1 MGRRETEL
9 REELGR
15 RGEVLGAR
23 CEVQPCDAPLP
34 PASFLVPRTSYLT
47 LLSFVFFAVV
57 LPVQATP
64 GQKVLLE
71 IRPHIGDTLRM
82 HLTQTV
88 ELNGSSR
95 RGGRDSALSS
105 MTTSIEVFTRAVA
118 YQWTSGG
125 TLMESITDSVAMI
138 PASPGSLADLKR
150 RTMQAKRVW
159 VRVSTDGAME
169 IVDDA
174 DPNSELRHIFG
185 EMPAM
190 LARGRV
196 AVGEKW
202 TREMQIPLSG
212 DPGATGQVRAT
223 FRLDSLGRN
232 GDIAYISMHGTM
244 ERSNPPGASPAS
256 AGYATSGTLSGTIQ
270 IDRRLGW
277 ITDSRSSIIVR
288 STIAAAPARKG
299 EPQGAPMQVRTKITQ
314 WIRAMRTR

>member
-1 MGRRETEL
+1 
-9 REELGR
+9 
-15 RGEVLGAR
+15 
-23 CEVQPCDAPLP
+23 
-34 PASFLVPRTSYLT
+34 
-47 LLSFVFFAVV
+47 
-57 LPVQATP
+57 
-64 GQKVLLE
+64 
-71 IRPHIGDTLRM
+71 
-82 HLTQTV
+82 
-88 ELNGSSR
+88 
-95 RGGRDSALSS
+95 
-105 MTTSIEVFTRAVA
+105 MTTSIDVYTRAIA
-118 YQWTSGG
+118 HKWTPGG
-125 TLMESITDSVAMI
+125 TLMQSITDSVAMI

-169 IVDDA
+169 IVDDS
-174 DPNSELRHIFG
+174 DPHSELRQIFG

-190 LARGRV
+190 LARGPV
-196 AVGEKW
+196 SVGERW
-202 TREMQIPLSG
+202 TREMQMPLSG
-212 DPGATGQVRAT
+212 EPGAMGQVRAT

-244 ERSNPPGASPAS
+244 ERAKPSGAPPAS